1 MDLEEWSEPAEL
13 ERLVDEET
21 DISLNVYQKTEEQ
34 VMSLFEK
41 IKDMVQSMSEPSLLY
56 DLTME
61 DVARLLYSEAYL
73 VSVKQTEPGSKLF

>member
-1 MDLEEWSEPAEL
+1 MDLE
-13 ERLVDEET
+13 EET
-21 DISLNVYQKTEEQ
+21 DISLNPYQKTEEQ

-61 DVARLLYSEAYL
+61 DVARLLYSEVYL
-73 VSVKQTEPGSKLF
+73 VSVKQTESESKLF